1 VLEAAM
7 NTDANLPMFIRQF
20 QPSFP
25 VGAVDQMAALQFMEI
40 SPMIRTFVPYIAFI
54 DRKGMIRNQ
63 LTGDDLADEMQASK
77 SCEITPKN
85 LVNEPSDARAQAE
98 TTHAIAFARSIQP
111 PACYPHE

>member
-63 LTGDDLADEMQASK
+63 LTGGDLSDEMQASILRDNAEK
-77 SCEITPKN
+77 LLNEDQPK
-85 LVNEPSDARAQAE
+85 PKPKR
-98 TTHAIAFARSIQP
+98 TTH
-111 PACYPHE
+111 